1 MPVKKLKDFLDSHG
15 IKYVSIIHSPAYTT
29 MEIAALTHVPGKE
42 LAKTVMVKIDGTMNM
57 VVLPSS
63 YKVDFKLLK
72 EAFGTQKVEL
82 ATEDEFES
90 RFSDCDLGAMPPFGN
105 LYNMDVYVAEKLTED
120 TQIAFNAGMHTEL
133 IKMDYLDFKNL
144 VNPKVLKVAIPV

>member
-1 MPVKKLKDFLDSHG
+1 MRRQLLELFGVDLTTGGQG
-15 IKYVSIIHSPAYTT
+15 IPP
-29 MEIAALTHVPGKE
+29 ALTAFQYEAH
-42 LAKTVMVKIDGTMNM
+42 DS
-57 VVLPSS
+57 LPSPGGNEHLE
-63 YKVDFKLLK
+63 KALGKHHL
-72 EAFGTQKVEL
+72 EL
-82 ATEDEFES
+82 ATEREFQDKFPGCEV
-90 RFSDCDLGAMPPFGN
+90 GAMPPFGN